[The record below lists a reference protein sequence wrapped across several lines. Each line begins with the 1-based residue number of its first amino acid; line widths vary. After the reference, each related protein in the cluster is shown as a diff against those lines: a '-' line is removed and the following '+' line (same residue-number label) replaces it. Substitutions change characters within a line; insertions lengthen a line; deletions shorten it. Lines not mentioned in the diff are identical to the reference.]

1 MSTFNYFSGL
11 FGNNT
16 TNSVTD
22 IWNIYS
28 NLGDYNTIKSGS
40 YRKLLNAYYKKEDED
55 RTESFS
61 NPANLN
67 TADKKEF
74 TEVKKTTDDLQMSA
88 KTLLKKGE
96 SSVYNQED
104 RTALVSAVKNF
115 ISDYNRVIDKAG
127 DSSDERVLSKTL
139 SMVNNTKAYAS
150 GLEQI
155 GINVKEDNTLSL
167 DSEKLE
173 ASSMETVRNIL
184 QSSSSYIGQTM
195 QKSAQIGAAAQN
207 ASAGTSMYGNTG
219 SYTYQNFSSYYD
231 TYL

>member
-150 GLEQI
+150 SLEQI
-155 GINVKEDNTLSL
+155 GIGEIRSFK
-167 DSEKLE
+167 
-173 ASSMETVRNIL
+173 
-184 QSSSSYIGQTM
+184 
-195 QKSAQIGAAAQN
+195 
-207 ASAGTSMYGNTG
+207 YGNSKEYITEFVFLYWTDYAKV
-219 SYTYQNFSSYYD
+219 STDWSSGTKCQCRYKYVWK
-231 TYL
+231 YRFLYIPEF